1 MGVLWSDSRVHLD
14 KLWRDAVHRSVGA
27 NKDEVQEKEG
37 AKESKTNSKI
47 RIRPFELTFGV
58 A

>member
-1 MGVLWSDSRVHLD
+1 VHLD